1 MLYIP
6 VALYKELIP
15 SSETNQTQNDT
26 ITYNCV
32 YPSSNDIQFFISLY
46 DFINLLGFPF
56 LLMFIFSSLL
66 ILAIFQSRNRVMRN
80 IVEQRNF
87 KQDIRF
93 SVTSLS
99 LNIIFLIL
107 NLPLSIINF
116 DTTFSD
122 FEFILCLYIFFCN
135 YAINFYVILFTNYMV
150 RKELTTMFYKA
161 DTQNQANNR
170 TNHS

>member
-1 MLYIP
+1 

-15 SSETNQTQNDT
+15 LSETNQTQNDT
-26 ITYNCV
+26 IAYFCI
-32 YPSSNDIQFFISLY
+32 YPSSNDIQFYISLY

-80 IVEQRNF
+80 IAEQRNF

-99 LNIIFLIL
+99 LNINFLIL

-135 YAINFYVILFTNYMV
+135 YAINFYVILFTNSMV
-150 RKELTTMFYKA
+150 RKELTTMFCKA
-161 DTQNQANNR
+161 TTQHQQATNR

>member
-15 SSETNQTQNDT
+15 SSGTNQTQNDT
-26 ITYNCV
+26 ITYNCGFS
-32 YPSSNDIQFFISLY
+32 SSNDIQFYISLY
-46 DFINLLGFPF
+46 DFINIVGLPF

-80 IVEQRNF
+80 IAEHRNF
-87 KQDIRF
+87 KQDVMF

-107 NLPLSIINF
+107 NLPLSVINF
-116 DTTFSD
+116 DTTFSN
-122 FEFILCLYIFFCN
+122 FEFRLCLYIFLCN
-135 YAINFYVILFTNYMV
+135 YAVNFYVILITNSLV
-150 RKELTTMFYKA
+150 RKEFGKIAKFYC
-161 DTQNQANNR
+161 
-170 TNHS
+170 